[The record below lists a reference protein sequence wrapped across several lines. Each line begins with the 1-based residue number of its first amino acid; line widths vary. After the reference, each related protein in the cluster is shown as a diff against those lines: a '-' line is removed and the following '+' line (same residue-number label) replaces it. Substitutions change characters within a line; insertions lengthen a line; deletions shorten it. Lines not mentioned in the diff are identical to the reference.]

1 MAVSYNKLWKM
12 LIDKGMKRTELR
24 DAVDMSTNTLA
35 KLGKNDYISLEI
47 LNRICTYL
55 ECDIGDVMEFVPENQ
70 SSDNTGFDVHRTA
83 DIKQKDSKSTCSRGE
98 K

>member
-47 LNRICTYL
+47 LDRICTYL
-55 ECDIGDVMEFVPENQ
+55 QCDIGDVMEFVPPKDQ
-70 SSDNTGFDVHRTA
+70 PDVP
-83 DIKQKDSKSTCSRGE
+83 SE
-98 K
+98 KKEEGK

>member
-35 KLGKNDYISLEI
+35 RLGKNDYISLEI
-47 LNRICTYL
+47 LDRICTYL
-55 ECDIGDVMEFVPENQ
+55 QCDIGDVMEFVPPKSQ
-70 SSDNTGFDVHRTA
+70 SE
-83 DIKQKDSKSTCSRGE
+83 DSSVE
-98 K
+98 KREGK

>member
-35 KLGKNDYISLEI
+35 KLGKNNYISLEI
-47 LNRICTYL
+47 LDRICTYL
-55 ECDIGDVMEFVPENQ
+55 ECDIGDVMEFVPNKL
-70 SSDNTGFDVHRTA
+70 SNGNGDVVKGRVA
-83 DIKQKDSKSTCSRGE
+83 EIK
-98 K
+98 

>member
-1 MAVSYNKLWKM
+1 MAVSYNKLWEM

-47 LNRICTYL
+47 LNRICSYL
-55 ECDIGDVMEFVPENQ
+55 ECDIGDVMEFIP
-70 SSDNTGFDVHRTA
+70 DN
-83 DIKQKDSKSTCSRGE
+83 KSTDNAGSDMHTTA
-98 K
+98 KNK

>member
-47 LNRICTYL
+47 QERICTYL
-55 ECDIGDVMEFVPENQ
+55 ECDIGDVMEFVPNKL
-70 SSDNTGFDVHRTA
+70 SNSNGDVDKARVA
-83 DIKQKDSKSTCSRGE
+83 EIK
-98 K
+98 

>member
-35 KLGKNDYISLEI
+35 KL
-47 LNRICTYL
+47 
-55 ECDIGDVMEFVPENQ
+55 
-70 SSDNTGFDVHRTA
+70 
-83 DIKQKDSKSTCSRGE
+83 
-98 K
+98 

>member
-47 LNRICTYL
+47 LDRICTYL
-55 ECDIGDVMEFVPENQ
+55 ECDIGDVMEFVPPKEQPENHF
-70 SSDNTGFDVHRTA
+70 GKKEGR
-83 DIKQKDSKSTCSRGE
+83 
-98 K
+98 

>member
-47 LNRICTYL
+47 LDRICTYL
-55 ECDIGDVMEFVPENQ
+55 ECDIGDVMEFVPPKGKPENP
-70 SSDNTGFDVHRTA
+70 SGKKEAR
-83 DIKQKDSKSTCSRGE
+83 
-98 K
+98 

>member
-35 KLGKNDYISLEI
+35 KLGKNDYISLE
-47 LNRICTYL
+47 LLDRICTYL
-55 ECDIGDVMEFVPENQ
+55 QCDIVDVMEFVPSKYDDPKQ
-70 SSDNTGFDVHRTA
+70 TA
-83 DIKQKDSKSTCSRGE
+83 AVQNNEEKQ
-98 K
+98 